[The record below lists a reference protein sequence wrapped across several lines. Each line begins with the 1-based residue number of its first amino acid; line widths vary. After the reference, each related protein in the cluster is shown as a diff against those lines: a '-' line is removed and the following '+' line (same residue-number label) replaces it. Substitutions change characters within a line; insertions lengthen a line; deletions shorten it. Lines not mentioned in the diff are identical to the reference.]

1 MSPNHKTGLI
11 PGPPVLNK
19 CCSDFEEKSRDDKG
33 RIEFKVTEPIIL
45 FINEENLVKSP
56 MIEISVGEG
65 MVIKAIL
72 DTGSEINLLA
82 GSVYEKLIKLG
93 VDVPTLP

>member
-1 MSPNHKTGLI
+1 
-11 PGPPVLNK
+11 
-19 CCSDFEEKSRDDKG
+19 
-33 RIEFKVTEPIIL
+33 
-45 FINEENLVKSP
+45 

-82 GSVYEKLIKLG
+82 GRVYERLI
-93 VDVPTLP
+93 